1 MSLQALFRDHLDR
14 RLAWLEPA
22 LAATGFERLVI
33 SSGAPFT
40 YHADDHE
47 APFQGVPHFRHYCPL
62 QGPHH
67 LLCLEPGRRPLL
79 VRYQPVDYWCEQTPM
94 AGAEYWAEAFDFK
107 EAATEAGV
115 WALAGRSARAAYLGD
130 AAGAAAAAGFTANPE
145 HLVKR
150 LDWGRS
156 HKTPY
161 EIRTLEEATEL
172 GAKGHLASRA
182 AFLAGGSEV
191 EIHHAFVQAVDCLDH
206 QLAYPSIVALDP
218 KGAILHYRNKRHGRH
233 GKVLLLDCGAQ
244 VRGYGSDIT
253 RTTAAPACDPRFTGL
268 MAGVQRLQ
276 RTACQA
282 MRPGV
287 PFLQVHQLAHAEMAV
302 LLRQAGIL
310 KAEPE
315 EALAL
320 GLTRPFLPHGLGHFL
335 GINIHDVA
343 GKLTGPD
350 GVILEPPAHY
360 PALRVTRTLEPGQV
374 LTVEPG
380 LYFIPMLLEPFRAG
394 ALAGRF
400 DWELIDQ
407 LTPLGGMRFEDNVVI
422 TETGARNITQEYLP
436 SWEA

>member
-1 MSLQALFRDHLDR
+1 MSLPSLFRDHLEL
-14 RLAWLEPA
+14 RLAYLEQA
-22 LAATGFERLVI
+22 LAATGFESLVI

-40 YHADDHE
+40 YYADDHE

-62 QGPHH
+62 EGPNH
-67 LLCLEPGRRPLL
+67 LLRLEPGRRPML
-79 VRYQPVDYWCEQTPM
+79 VRYRPADYWYEQTPM
-94 AGAEYWAEAFDFK
+94 DGASYWADLFDFK

-115 WALAGRSARAAYLGD
+115 WALAGPSTWGAYLGD
-130 AAGAAAAAGFTANPE
+130 MPAPAAAAGFRPNPE
-145 HLVKR
+145 PLVKR

-156 HKTPY
+156 SKTAY

-206 QLAYPSIVALDP
+206 QLAFPSIVALDP
-218 KGAILHYRNKRHGRH
+218 KGAILHYHNKRHVRN

-268 MAGVQRLQ
+268 MDGVKRLQ
-276 RTACQA
+276 RTVCQA
-282 MRPGV
+282 MRPGL
-287 PFLQVHQLAHAEMAV
+287 PFLQMHELAHAELAA
-302 LLRQAGIL
+302 LLGQAGIL
-310 KAEPE
+310 KAGPE
-315 EALAL
+315 EAMAL

-343 GKLTGPD
+343 GKLTAPD

-360 PALRVTRTLEPGQV
+360 PALRVTRILEPGQV

-380 LYFIPMLLEPFRAG
+380 LYFIPMLLEPFRNG
-394 ALAGRF
+394 AQADRF
-400 DWELIDQ
+400 NWELIDQ
-407 LTPLGGMRFEDNVVI
+407 LAPLGGIRFEDNVVI
-422 TETGARNITQEYLP
+422 TEGGARNITQEYLP
-436 SWEA
+436 SWEG